1 MNFAISRRTDEHF
14 VSGKKYECTNVYNG
28 FIDVLDEH
36 RELIKV
42 DLADSDFLFVL
53 NTEENHGK
61 ITNADKI
68 RQMSD
73 EELAEF
79 LVMSFTYQNGY
90 RVDTIFRG
98 HDSPD
103 CETREEAEILQLQWL
118 KMEAN

>member
-1 MNFAISRRTDEHF
+1 MNFAISRKTDEHF
-14 VSGKKYECTNVYNG
+14 VSGKKYECTNIYNG
-28 FIDVLDEH
+28 FIDILDEH

-53 NTEENHGK
+53 NSKES

-73 EELAEF
+73 KELAKF

-98 HDSPD
+98 HGSPD
-103 CETREEAEILQLQWL
+103 CETREEAETIELQWL